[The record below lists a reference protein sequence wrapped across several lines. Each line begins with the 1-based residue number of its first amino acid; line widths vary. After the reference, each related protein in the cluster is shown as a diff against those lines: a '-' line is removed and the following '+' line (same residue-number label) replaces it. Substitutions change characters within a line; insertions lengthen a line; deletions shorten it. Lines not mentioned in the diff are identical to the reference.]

1 MPKLKSHGG
10 ISKKIKVRPGGTTKI
25 GKAGANHNSGKKPS
39 SFSRKFRKGA
49 AVSASDMKR
58 YKGVI

>member
-10 ISKKIKVRPGGTTKI
+10 ISKKIKVRPNGTTKM

-39 SFSRKFRKGA
+39 SFNRKFRKGTSLSSGDA
-49 AVSASDMKR
+49 NR
-58 YKGVI
+58 YKGVM